1 MATMMMQP
9 GTQVAQ
15 MRVIQGGQQESR
27 PQMVGP
33 PLGVDGSPMG
43 PGFTLQM
50 GGFSPASPVPPQQWG
65 PGQQLGGG
73 HMGQPGMGAVEW
85 ETQVQQIV
93 DAGGNY
99 GGCAQH
105 TVIGACC
112 AGGPGPWLGPEN
124 QYLPGFVPLQP
135 SGSKGGRRNHSNAF
149 LPAVFQGTAIGKAGQ
164 PALPMAVP

>member
-1 MATMMMQP
+1 M
-9 GTQVAQ
+9 V
-15 MRVIQGGQQESR
+15 R
-27 PQMVGP
+27 PPVG
-33 PLGVDGSPMG
+33 VNGSPMG

-73 HMGQPGMGAVEW
+73 PMGPPGMGAVEW

-105 TVIGACC
+105 TVIGSCC

-124 QYLPGFVPLQP
+124 QYPQGRGYYGGPGGYAQPPHLPPHQVVLPGGYP
-135 SGSKGGRRNHSNAF
+135 N
-149 LPAVFQGTAIGKAGQ
+149 AGQ
-164 PALPMAVP
+164 QASGPGHQQVVMGNVFPVQVERAPISQVNPFEVSAQRV